1 MGLIESE
8 FEYCDDRVMGYYSGS
23 WQINGQ
29 EVLAEVC
36 FYASHEEIL
45 DSQIDSF
52 NSLWANYKTLRE
64 ELSQALDKRL
74 KLENHKHLDHLL
86 EQPLH
91 FSIISVL
98 YDQRN
103 HENVQADYDIELI
116 ASKLYTSLGIK
127 KAVDI
132 VAAINNGQIKVVE
145 GVKI

>member
-1 MGLIESE
+1 
-8 FEYCDDRVMGYYSGS
+8 MGYFSGS
-23 WQINGQ
+23 WKIEGQ
-29 EVLAEVC
+29 SELAEVY
-36 FYASHEEIL
+36 FYAPKDKML
-45 DSQIDSF
+45 QSQIDNF
-52 NSLWANYKTLRE
+52 YKLLANYPTLRE
-64 ELSQALDKRL
+64 ELRQALDKRL

-103 HENVQADYDIELI
+103 HENVQADYDIELV

-127 KAVDI
+127 RAVDI